1 MQLNGHPLRHVG
13 LQRSQTSPS
22 LQERA
27 HHLIPGGC
35 HTYAKGDDQFPML
48 APEFIA
54 RGSGCRVWD
63 AGGRQYIEYGMGNRS
78 VGLGHAYP
86 AVVEAV
92 QRELL
97 RGSNFTRPSTIEVA
111 CAETFLELIDGAE
124 MVKFCSDGSDATSGA
139 VRLARAYTGRDLIA
153 CCADHPFFSVDDWF
167 IGTTPMSAGIP
178 EAIQRLT
185 VTFRYN
191 DIAGTEA
198 LFDQYPGRIAALI
211 LEPARTEDPPA
222 GYLQALQ
229 QLCHANGAL
238 LILDEMIT
246 GFRWHNG
253 GAQKLYGIVPD
264 LATFGKALANG
275 FSVSALAGRRE
286 FMRLGGLDHD
296 DRPRVFLLSTTHGG
310 ETHAL
315 AAAIATMQVYRS
327 EGVIE
332 HLYRQGARLRQQ
344 AEAAVRR
351 HGLTEFVKILGK
363 PCCLSYATLGP
374 DRRPSQAFRTL
385 FLQET
390 IRRGVLMPSLVVS
403 YSHSEE
409 DIDLTVA
416 AIDGALE
423 IYRRALDQG
432 VERYLAGRPS
442 QTVYR
447 RYNHPEGL
455 PKVPAAAPNEM
466 AAPR

>member
-1 MQLNGHPLRHVG
+1 MQLNGHQVRRLD
-13 LQRSQTSPS
+13 LQPAQASPS
-22 LQERA
+22 LQARA

-35 HTYAKGDDQFPML
+35 HTYAKGDDQYPIL
-48 APEFIA
+48 APAFIA

-63 AGGRQYIEYGMGNRS
+63 TDGREYIEYGMGNRA
-78 VGLGHAYP
+78 VTLGHAYP
-86 AVVEAV
+86 PVIEAV

-97 RGSNFTRPSTIEVA
+97 RGSNFTRPSPIEVA
-111 CAETFLELIDGAE
+111 CAEAFLELVDGAE

-153 CCADHPFFSVDDWF
+153 CCAEHPFFSTDDWF
-167 IGTTPMSAGIP
+167 IGTTPMNAGIP
-178 EAIQRLT
+178 EATRGLT
-185 VTFRYN
+185 LTFRYN
-191 DIAGTEA
+191 DIAGVEA
-198 LFDQYPGRIAALI
+198 LFDEHPGRIAALI
-211 LEPARTEDPPA
+211 LEPARTEDPPL
-222 GYLQALQ
+222 GYLQALRR
-229 QLCHANGAL
+229 LCHANGAL

-264 LATFGKALANG
+264 LAAFGKALSNG

-286 FMRLGGLDHD
+286 FMRLGGLDHH
-296 DRPRVFLLSTTHGG
+296 DRPRVFLLSTTHGA

-315 AAAIATMQVYRS
+315 AAAMATMQVYRH
-327 EGVIE
+327 ENVIE
-332 HLYRQGARLRQQ
+332 HLYRQGTRLRQQ
-344 AEAAVRR
+344 TEQVIRR
-351 HGLTEFVKILGK
+351 HGLAEFIHIMGK

-374 DRRPSQAFRTL
+374 EGRPSQAFRTL

-403 YSHSEE
+403 YSHTDR

-423 IYRRALDQG
+423 VYRRALDQG
-432 VERYLAGRPS
+432 VERYLVGRPS

-447 RYNHPEGL
+447 RYNHPEEPRQAPL
-455 PKVPAAAPNEM
+455 AAPVGLR
-466 AAPR
+466 AQ

>member
-1 MQLNGHPLRHVG
+1 MQLNGHQFHHVG
-13 LQRSQTSPS
+13 LQPSQTSPS
-22 LQERA
+22 LQVRA

-35 HTYAKGDDQFPML
+35 HTYAKGDDQYPIS
-48 APEFIA
+48 APAFIA
-54 RGSGCRVWD
+54 RGAGCRVWD
-63 AGGRQYIEYGMGNRS
+63 ADGRQYIEYGMGNRA

-86 AVVEAV
+86 AVIEAV

-97 RGSNFTRPSTIEVA
+97 RGSNFTRPSTIELA

-153 CCADHPFFSVDDWF
+153 CCADHPFFSTDDWF
-167 IGTTPMSAGIP
+167 IGTTPMNAGIP
-178 EAIQRLT
+178 ETIRQLT

-191 DIAGTEA
+191 DIAGAEA
-198 LFDQYPGRIAALI
+198 LFDRYPGRIAALI
-211 LEPARTEDPPA
+211 LEPARAEDPPL
-222 GYLQALQ
+222 GYLQALKR
-229 QLCHANGAL
+229 LCHANGAL

-286 FMRLGGLDHD
+286 FMRLGGLDHY
-296 DRPRVFLLSTTHGG
+296 DRPRVFLLSTTHGA

-315 AAAIATMQVYRS
+315 TAAIATMQVYQH

-344 AEAAVRR
+344 AEEAIRR
-351 HGLTEFVKILGK
+351 HGLTEFVQILGK

-374 DRRPSQAFRTL
+374 DGRPSQAFRTL

-403 YSHSEE
+403 YSHTDD

-423 IYRRALDQG
+423 VYRQALDQG
-432 VERYLAGRPS
+432 VERHLVGRPS

-455 PKVPAAAPNEM
+455 RKGPAAAPNEV
-466 AAPR
+466 AAR